1 MNQLRNSLYICLYII
16 TLMQDN
22 WDKINE
28 EDHNDIA
35 LNLVACEVVQDLTN

>member
-1 MNQLRNSLYICLYII
+1 
-16 TLMQDN
+16 MQDN

-35 LNLVACEVVQDLTN
+35 LNLVACEVVHNHVQDLTN